1 MAEHGSLHR
10 FFARADS
17 DVGNTSSSLSAF
29 LSTLIPALIV
39 AVVMVIGFIILRKS
53 QRRTYMPR
61 TYIGYLRDWQ
71 KTPDTPTGTWNW
83 IVSMYKLPDTYVLQ
97 HHSLDAYLLLR
108 FIKLCS
114 ILLFVGCCITWPIL
128 FPVNATGGG
137 TGEQFDLLS
146 ISNIGEDGYAR
157 FFAHNFVAWI
167 FVSFVFWL
175 ITREHI
181 FYINLRQAYFF
192 SPAYAN
198 RISSRTVLF
207 SAVTEEYLNK
217 DKIRAMFGK
226 EKVQNVWIAS
236 DTAELEDKV
245 KERDGA
251 AMKLETAETKLIV
264 MANKARNKALKK
276 AAKKEGNVEDA
287 NEGEESMGEFDD
299 ESGSVAAKWVQAKD
313 RPTHRLKFL
322 IGKKVDTI
330 NWARSEI
337 ERLTPEIEELQAKH
351 RAGDCKLV
359 SSVFVEF
366 YRQADA
372 QSAYQSVTHNLPL
385 RMTPRY
391 IGLEPTQ
398 VIWGNLRIKW
408 WERIVRHSAT
418 LAFVCALIIFWAI
431 PTAVVGAIS
440 NINLLEDKVHFL
452 RFINH
457 LPKVLLGLIT
467 GLLPTIMMSVLIA
480 LVPIILRLMAKWGG
494 ASCSAEV
501 ELTIQNWFFAFQVIQ
516 VFLVVTIASAAT
528 SVVTQIIAN
537 PQSAAT
543 LLSQKIPKAANF
555 YISYIVL
562 QGLSFSAGALLQIA
576 GLIVG
581 KILGKFLDKTPR
593 KMYSRWSSL
602 AGLGWGTVYPSITL
616 LTVIGIIYSC
626 IAPLVMGFGTVGMY
640 LFYFAYR
647 YNLLYVSNATIDTQ
661 GKAYVRALQHLTV
674 GCYLLMVCLIG
685 LFAMGSG
692 ASTIAVGPLVLM
704 IIFLIFVILYHI
716 SMNSA
721 MEPLIHYLP
730 KNMEHEEEFLLAEE
744 RLKLFGDEKSTT
756 GTSTANNGVT
766 NIDSGVANI
775 DSGVGNVDSAEAEKG
790 LTHTAMPPAHSK
802 PNFLMKFLR
811 PDIYHDY
818 ATLRRLVPNPLDVV
832 PYTEEAERDA
842 YCHPAILSQA
852 PLLWIPRDPLGIS
865 RQEVAHT
872 SRVIPITDEDAFLDE
887 NAKITWNVDK
897 GEPPIYQEKVYY

>member
-1 MAEHGSLHR
+1 M
-10 FFARADS
+10 
-17 DVGNTSSSLSAF
+17 
-29 LSTLIPALIV
+29 
-39 AVVMVIGFIILRKS
+39 VVLFIILRKS

-71 KTPDTPTGTWNW
+71 KTPESPTGLWNW
-83 IVSMYKLPDTYVLQ
+83 ITSMYKLPDTYVLQ
-97 HHSLDAYLLLR
+97 HHSMDAYLLLR
-108 FIKLCS
+108 FLKLCS
-114 ILLFVGCCITWPIL
+114 MLLFVGCCITWPVL

-137 TGEQFDLLS
+137 TGTQFDVLS
-146 ISNIGEDGYAR
+146 IANIGEDGYAR
-157 FFAHNFVAWI
+157 FFAHNFIAWI
-167 FVSFVFWL
+167 FVAFVFWL

-207 SAVTEEYLNK
+207 SAVTADYLNK

-226 EKVQNVWIAS
+226 EKVQNVWIAT
-236 DTAELEDKV
+236 DTAELEKKV
-245 KERDGA
+245 EERDA
-251 AMKLETAETKLIV
+251 AAIKLEGAETALIV
-264 MANKARNKALKK
+264 QANKARNKALKK
-276 AAKKEGNVEDA
+276 QGTIEDGNE
-287 NEGEESMGEFDD
+287 EEESVGQFDD

-359 SSVFVEF
+359 SSVFVQF
-366 YRQADA
+366 YRQSDA
-372 QSAYQSVTHNLPL
+372 QGAYQSVAHNLPL
-385 RMTPRY
+385 HMTPRY
-391 IGLEPTQ
+391 IGLDPTQ
-398 VIWGNLRIKW
+398 VIWSNLRIKW
-408 WERIVRHSAT
+408 WERLMRHSAT
-418 LAFVCALIIFWAI
+418 LAFVVALIIFWAI

-440 NINLLEDKVHFL
+440 NINLLEDKVPFL
-452 RFINH
+452 RFINN

-467 GLLPTIMMSVLIA
+467 GLLPTILMSVLIS
-480 LVPIILRLMAKWGG
+480 LVPIILRCTYIPANPISTTYANLSSVMAKWGG
-494 ASCSAEV
+494 ASSLAEV
-501 ELTIQNWFFAFQVIQ
+501 ELIVQNWFYAFQVIQ
-516 VFLVVTIASAAT
+516 VFLVVTLASAAT
-528 SVVTQIIAN
+528 SVVTQIIAD
-537 PQSAAT
+537 PSSAAT

-555 YISYIVL
+555 YIAYIVL
-562 QGLSFSAGALLQIA
+562 QGLSFSSGALLQIT
-576 GLIVG
+576 GLIIG

-593 KMYSRWSSL
+593 KMYSRWSNL
-602 AGLGWGTVYPSITL
+602 AGLGWGTVYPAMTL
-616 LTVIGIIYSC
+616 LTAIGIIYSC
-626 IAPLVMGFGTVGMY
+626 IAPLVMGFGTIGLY

-661 GKAYVRALQHLTV
+661 GKAYTRALQHLTV

-685 LFAMGSG
+685 LFAMASG
-692 ASTIAVGPLVLM
+692 AKRIALGPLILM
-704 IIFLIFVILYHI
+704 IIFLVFVVLYHI

-730 KNMEHEEEFLLAEE
+730 KNLEHEEESLLDEE
-744 RLKLFGDEKSTT
+744 RRKLSADEKPTKSVDA
-756 GTSTANNGVT
+756 GNNGVA
-766 NIDSGVANI
+766 SI
-775 DSGVGNVDSAEAEKG
+775 DSGVGNVDSAEKG
-790 LTHTAMPPAHSK
+790 LTHTIMPPAHTK
-802 PNFLMKFLR
+802 PNFFMKFLR

-818 ATLRRLVPNPLDVV
+818 ATLRRLVPNPLDAP

-842 YCHPAILSQA
+842 YCHPVITSQA

-865 RQEVAHT
+865 RQEIAHT
-872 SRVIPITDEDAFLDE
+872 SRVIPITDEDAFLNE

-897 GEPPIYQEKVYY
+897 GEPPIYEEKVYY